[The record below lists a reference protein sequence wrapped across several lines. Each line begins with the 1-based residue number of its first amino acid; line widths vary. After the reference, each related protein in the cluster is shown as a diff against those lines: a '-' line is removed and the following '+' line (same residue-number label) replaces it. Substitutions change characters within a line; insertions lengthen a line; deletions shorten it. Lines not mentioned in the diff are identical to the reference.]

1 MRAGGT
7 RAPDGLDAIDATIR
21 ERRGTYVARLSSL
34 VRVAA
39 AGEEHVVR
47 WIAGHLRASGCQV
60 DIIASRAADV
70 PVSDELLH
78 PDLIDATARESV
90 VGRLPG
96 RGGGRSLLLFC
107 HHDTEPVT
115 GLGAWRHPPFAADEV
130 EGRMI
135 GWGVA
140 DDLAGVAILLCAL
153 DAVRQCGSPAG
164 SVIAASTPSKRHA
177 RGIVA
182 VLRGGYT
189 ADGAVYLH
197 PAESGNGL
205 RDIKA
210 VTPGLARFR
219 VTIHGRPARTQE
231 PDQAPL
237 QREAANPIHTAAA
250 MVRALAALGGQ
261 LALEMRH
268 PLIET
273 RGDSVNIL
281 IGHVAAGTPDH
292 PARVPETCTLAG
304 SVSFPPGIRPST
316 IMTRVEQTLMDA
328 IVAEPHRAVRRPTI
342 EWLVALPG
350 AEVAPGHPLCDAAA
364 RAIERVTGIAPTIN
378 PLHAASD
385 IRHPILA
392 GIPCIG
398 FGPRCGNLAQAG
410 GSDEWVDVED
420 YLRAISVTAHLIV
433 DWCGRGV

>member
-7 RAPDGLDAIDATIR
+7 RAPDGLDAIDATIEEHR
-21 ERRGTYVARLSSL
+21 STYVARLSSL
-34 VRVAA
+34 VREAA
-39 AGEEHVVR
+39 AGESHVVR
-47 WIAGHLRASGCQV
+47 WVARHLGALGCQV
-60 DIIASRAADV
+60 EVVASRAADV
-70 PVSDELLH
+70 SASDERVH
-78 PDLIDATARESV
+78 PELIDATARESV

-96 RGGGRSLLLFC
+96 RGAGRSLLLFC
-107 HHDTEPVT
+107 HHDTERVT
-115 GLGAWRHPPFAADEV
+115 GLEAWRHPPFAADEV

-135 GWGVA
+135 GWGIA
-140 DDLAGVAILLCAL
+140 DDLAGVAILVCAL
-153 DAVRQCGSPAG
+153 DAVQRSGSLAG
-164 SVIAASTPSKRHA
+164 AVIAASTPSKRHA

-182 VLRGGYT
+182 VLRGGHT

-219 VTIHGRPARTQE
+219 VTTHGRPAPTQE
-231 PDQAPL
+231 PEQTPFR
-237 QREAANPIHTAAA
+237 REAVNPIDAATEI
-250 MVRALAALGGQ
+250 VRTLAALNRQ
-261 LALEMRH
+261 LAREMPH

-273 RGDSVNIL
+273 RGDSVSML
-281 IGHVAAGTPDH
+281 IGHVAAGAPDRA
-292 PARVPETCTLAG
+292 ARVPETCTLTG

-316 IMTRVEQTLMDA
+316 IVTRVEQAVMDA
-328 IVAEPHRAVRRPTI
+328 TAADWHRVARRPTI
-342 EWLVALPG
+342 EWLAVLPG
-350 AEVAPGHPLCDAAA
+350 AEISSGHPLCDAAS
-364 RAIERVTGIAPTIN
+364 RAIERVTGLAPAIN

-392 GIPCIG
+392 GIPCVG
-398 FGPRCGNLAQAG
+398 FGPRCGNLVQAG

-420 YLRAISVTAHLIV
+420 YLRAINVTAHLIV